1 MRLQKIFHPIV
12 KRDGSKDMVI
22 LRVTYT
28 TDPPASIHAPKT
40 VQKKTIRKYNAFNM
54 VFKKLSH
61 KFPPKVLVFIRTI
74 EFEIFATI
82 FIAHQIQPTP
92 KFLILLFEPI
102 RLTKNK
108 G

>member
-1 MRLQKIFHPIV
+1 
-12 KRDGSKDMVI
+12 MVI

-54 VFKKLSH
+54 VSKKLTH

-74 EFEIFATI
+74 EFETFATI
-82 FIAHQIQPTP
+82 
-92 KFLILLFEPI
+92 
-102 RLTKNK
+102 
-108 G
+108 